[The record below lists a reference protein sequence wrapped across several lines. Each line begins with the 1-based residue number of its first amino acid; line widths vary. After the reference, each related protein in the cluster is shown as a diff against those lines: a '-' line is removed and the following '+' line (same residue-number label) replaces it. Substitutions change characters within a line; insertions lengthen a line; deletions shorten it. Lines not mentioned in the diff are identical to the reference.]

1 MNVYLHDG
9 GIARK
14 EGKENR
20 FIFSLFRICGAGG
33 GSGDLPGGS
42 GEGRVTLL

>member
-1 MNVYLHDG
+1 MSIYTTVVLPEK
-9 GIARK
+9 K
-14 EGKENR
+14 EKENR